1 MTDKDILFTYRL
13 QEAEQT
19 LSEAVRMLEA
29 DFSPRSI
36 VNRAY
41 YAMFYA
47 LLALLLKTGSP
58 MKTSKHIGVI
68 STFDREF
75 VKAGKI
81 DKYFSTLIHDVFDLR
96 QEGDYKD
103 LVQISRED
111 SAQAVVQARE
121 FLARKL
127 WGKLWG
133 RCGRS

>member
-1 MTDKDILFTYRL
+1 MTDKDVLFTYRL
-13 QEAEQT
+13 QEAEET
-19 LSEAVRMLEA
+19 LSEAARMLEA

-58 MKTSKHIGVI
+58 LKTSKHVGVI
-68 STFDREF
+68 SIFDKEF
-75 VKAGKI
+75 VKTGKI

-103 LVQISRED
+103 LVQLSRED
-111 SAQAVVQARE
+111 AAQSVAQARE
-121 FLARKL
+121 FIAMVKTHLGIIGGIR
-127 WGKLWG
+127 
-133 RCGRS
+133 

>member
-1 MTDKDILFTYRL
+1 MTDKDVLFTYRL

-29 DFSPRSI
+29 DFSPRSV

-68 STFDREF
+68 SAFDREF
-75 VKAGKI
+75 VKEGKI
-81 DKYFSTLIHDVFDLR
+81 DKYFSTLLHDVFDLR

-111 SAQAVVQARE
+111 AAQAAAQARE
-121 FLARKL
+121 FIAMIKAHLGVPDNTR
-127 WGKLWG
+127 
-133 RCGRS
+133 